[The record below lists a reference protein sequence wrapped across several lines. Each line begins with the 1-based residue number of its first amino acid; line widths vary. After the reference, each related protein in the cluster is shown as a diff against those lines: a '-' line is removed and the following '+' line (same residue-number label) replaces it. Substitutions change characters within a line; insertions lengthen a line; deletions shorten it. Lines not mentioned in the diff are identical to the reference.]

1 VISFAPFQHHMIG
14 QACSFTSL
22 KINASSLHHGSHSHT
37 TDLRLIIPV
46 LMAVIPEALIVEVC
60 VDSLQ
65 SAITLVMFSGVA
77 SHQYRITES
86 AFIKG
91 QSRPAPIGWK
101 YVQI

>member
-1 VISFAPFQHHMIG
+1 
-14 QACSFTSL
+14 
-22 KINASSLHHGSHSHT
+22 
-37 TDLRLIIPV
+37 
-46 LMAVIPEALIVEVC
+46 MAVIPEALIIEVC

-65 SAITLVMFSGVA
+65 SAITLVTFSARVA

-91 QSRPAPIGWK
+91 QSRLALIGWK